1 MTVTPVDLLA
11 IGPHPDDIEIG
22 MGGTIAHH
30 VAHDLTVGLCDLTRG
45 EMGSNGSPDERV
57 REGQAASD
65 VLGAAWR
72 VNLGLPDRQLRDVP
86 DQVRPLVE
94 LIRACRPAAVA
105 LPHWDDRHPDHVAAA
120 SLITA
125 AVFSSGLR
133 RYVAEGDAWKPE
145 WLVYYFINGS
155 AEPSFVIDVSEH
167 YETKRRAL
175 ACHTSQFTPGAQDR
189 AETRLTSPLFH
200 QLIESRDAQFGAR
213 AGVRWAEGF
222 VVREPVVRRNL
233 LKRRPAGAR
242 AL

>member
-1 MTVTPVDLLA
+1 MDFKLEFVRLALAEGANRRELCRRFGISATLGYRLLS
-11 IGPHPDDIEIG
+11 
-22 MGGTIAHH
+22 
-30 VAHDLTVGLCDLTRG
+30 RY
-45 EMGSNGSPDERV
+45 
-57 REGQAASD
+57 AA
-65 VLGAAWR
+65 
-72 VNLGLPDRQLRDVP
+72 Q
-86 DQVRPLVE
+86 
-94 LIRACRPAAVA
+94 
-105 LPHWDDRHPDHVAAA
+105 
-120 SLITA
+120 
-125 AVFSSGLR
+125 
-133 RYVAEGDAWKPE
+133 GDAWKPE
-145 WLVYYFINGS
+145 WLVYYFINGW

-213 AGVRWAEGF
+213 TGVRWAEGF